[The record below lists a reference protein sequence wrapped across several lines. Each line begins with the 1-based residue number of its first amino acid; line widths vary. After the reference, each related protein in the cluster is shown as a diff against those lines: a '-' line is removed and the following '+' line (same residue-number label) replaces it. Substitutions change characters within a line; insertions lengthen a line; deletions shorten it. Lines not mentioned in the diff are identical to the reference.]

1 MMLLTYQEGS
11 LMHQEYDDTLI
22 VRVIRDGMI
31 GTKVSSIKDKTV
43 L

>member
-11 LMHQEYDDTLI
+11 LMHQEYDDIPI

>member
-1 MMLLTYQEGS
+1 MY
-11 LMHQEYDDTLI
+11 QEYDDTPI

-31 GTKVSSIKDKTV
+31 ETKVSSIKDRTV

>member
-1 MMLLTYQEGS
+1 MLLTYQEGS
-11 LMHQEYDDTLI
+11 LMHQEYDDIPI